1 MLYSLTHWL
10 ENNMQTCGFKKAIGF
25 DCPGCGTQ
33 RAFIAL
39 LKGQVME
46 SIRLYPALIPML
58 ILFLFLI
65 LHLKFKFTKGG
76 IYLMYTFILVVSII
90 LISYFF
96 KMLR

>member
-1 MLYSLTHWL
+1 
-10 ENNMQTCGFKKAIGF
+10 MQTCGFKKAIGF

-39 LKGQVME
+39 LKGHVME
-46 SIRLYPALIPML
+46 SICLYPPLIPIL

-76 IYLMYTFILVVSII
+76 TYLMYMFIVVVSII
-90 LISYFF
+90 LVSYLL